1 MLMIT
6 NQQMSE
12 MREHAAYREE
22 QREERRLRLD
32 EQREDRM
39 MQFQMQQQLMTTMMM
54 MMGGRNVYGTPS
66 MSNQAAIPPGRN
78 IPTIPPMN
86 MQVSYNNNEEG
97 MDEEHVET
105 YQEGKEDE

>member
-12 MREHAAYREE
+12 MPLRAADREE
-22 QREERRLRLD
+22 QREERRLRLE

-54 MMGGRNVYGTPS
+54 MMGGRNVYGPLG

-78 IPTIPPMN
+78 VPTIPPMN
-86 MQVSYNNNEEG
+86 MQVSNNYNEEG
-97 MDEEHVET
+97 KDEEHVET